1 MMQSKE
7 FFIEFFFFLD
17 GIKTFCTRT
26 ALAKSRTLYSFIN
39 RYICV
44 HVCEDIQLCT
54 VQIAR
59 RQFGHLQKS
68 VQCTEKYRESER
80 VNTKDREEDK
90 MKRDSRA

>member
-1 MMQSKE
+1 M
-7 FFIEFFFFLD
+7 
-17 GIKTFCTRT
+17 
-26 ALAKSRTLYSFIN
+26 
-39 RYICV
+39 